1 MAPIRSRP
9 LICSRRRTT
18 ACQTTSPL
26 SPPGAPMT
34 PFATAIYKLLLRHAR
49 KHEPSITYSALAE
62 QTELHARSPKL
73 HAALGE
79 ISQACRHE
87 GLPCLP
93 AIVWRS
99 DTRRPSTGYYKVA
112 HPRAH
117 TDESRVA
124 AWERE
129 HSSVL

>member
-1 MAPIRSRP
+1 
-9 LICSRRRTT
+9 
-18 ACQTTSPL
+18 
-26 SPPGAPMT
+26 MT
-34 PFATAIYKLLLRHAR
+34 PFATSIYRLLLRQAR
-49 KHEPSITYSALAE
+49 KAEPSITYGALAARIE
-62 QTELHARSPKL
+62 IHARSPKL

-93 AIVWRS
+93 AIVWRA
-99 DTRRPSTGYYKVA
+99 DTRRPSDGYYKVA

-117 TDESRVA
+117 TDESRIA

-129 HSSVL
+129 HEHVLRAIDRYPAKL